1 MSIFFLALMIV
12 GVIAMPHRKHGVISS
27 DYRIIS
33 DTTFKTVENMNSV
46 NNINVFGSDID
57 SSNFMWQTS
66 RKRENKVFLNGKNAV
81 IVTNLATTN
90 RILPITKSA
99 ESLTELPVIPTAA
112 ASMVENP
119 VKYAKRA
126 LHQTPSGFRL
136 DGRRSFPYYNQKSIL
151 HLNRLVNGHKILSTN
166 RRLRQPQGH
175 HKTRPLSREKSS
187 FR

>member
-1 MSIFFLALMIV
+1 MQMSIFFLALMIV

-33 DTTFKTVENMNSV
+33 DTTFKTVENMNS
-46 NNINVFGSDID
+46 
-57 SSNFMWQTS
+57 TS
-66 RKRENKVFLNGKNAV
+66 RKKENKVFLNGKNAV

-166 RRLRQPQGH
+166 RRLRRPQGH